1 MKNGNFNWDLKSVH
15 NIIDEYSGELDEH
28 MPFVHKYFDE
38 LKAKERYAVEITFK
52 GWAAG
57 VPDDTNFL
65 FKKKIE
71 KHGLHCGFSQTYFTV
86 IVSPFPSIVNV
97 LCYVAIPSWENDVIR
112 GLLFGYTHKEVNKFI
127 DQFEKENIIEVEKT

>member
-1 MKNGNFNWDLKSVH
+1 MKNWDLEKVQ
-15 NIIDEYSGELDEH
+15 NIIDEYSDELDEYI
-28 MPFVHKYFDE
+28 PYVHKYFNE
-38 LKAKERYAVEITFK
+38 LKQRKRYAVELTFK

-57 VPDDTNFL
+57 VPRDEVYD

-71 KHGLHCGFSQTYFTV
+71 KLGLYCGFNQGFFTV

-112 GLLFGYTHKEVNKFI
+112 GLFFGYPIEEINKFM
-127 DQFEKENIIEVEKT
+127 DQWVKKTDRAEEI